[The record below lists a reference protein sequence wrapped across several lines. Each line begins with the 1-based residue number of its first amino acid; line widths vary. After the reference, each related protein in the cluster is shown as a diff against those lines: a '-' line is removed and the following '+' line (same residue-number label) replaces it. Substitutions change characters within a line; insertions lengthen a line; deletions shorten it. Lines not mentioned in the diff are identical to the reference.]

1 VGVSRKGAIMTS
13 ELSADDIGV
22 SAAELQV
29 LLLSTAGIEEFLQ
42 KVADLAASRVT
53 DGLSCGITLRP
64 NGRPLTVANSDELA
78 ATVDEVQYGID
89 KGPCLHAMRTGE
101 VVSVPDTAGE
111 PRWAGFEVRAAA
123 HGVGS
128 SLSIPLIAEDRQI
141 GALNLYAPVAE
152 AFGPA
157 ELRRAEGFAATAS
170 GALALAMRQAEQADL
185 TEQLRAALASRAVI
199 DQALGVIMAQERCTA
214 AQAFEILRRAS
225 QNRNVKL
232 REVAEN
238 TVTSISGAPPQG
250 PVFRDR

>member
-1 VGVSRKGAIMTS
+1 MTS
-13 ELSADDIGV
+13 DPSGDDMAV
-22 SAAELQV
+22 SATELQA
-29 LLLSTAGIEEFLQ
+29 LLLSTASIEEFLQ

-64 NGRPLTVANSDELA
+64 GGRPLTVASSDQLA
-78 ATVDEVQYGID
+78 ATVDEVQYGIE

-101 VVSVPDTAGE
+101 VVSVTDTAGE
-111 PRWAGFEVRAAA
+111 PRWAGFEVQAAA

-170 GALALAMRQAEQADL
+170 GALALGVRQAEQADL

-199 DQALGVIMAQERCTA
+199 DQALGIIMAQERFTA
-214 AQAFEILRRAS
+214 AQAFEILRAAS

-232 REVAEN
+232 REVAASI
-238 TVTSISGAPPQG
+238 VTNISGEPPQG

>member
-1 VGVSRKGAIMTS
+1 MTS
-13 ELSADDIGV
+13 DPSEDDVTVG
-22 SAAELQV
+22 AAELQA
-29 LLLSTAGIEEFLQ
+29 LLLSTGGVEEFLQ

-53 DGLSCGITLRP
+53 DGLSCGITLQP
-64 NGRPLTVANSDELA
+64 GGRPLTVASSDGLA

-128 SLSIPLIAEDRQI
+128 SLSIPLTTDDRQI
-141 GALNLYAPVAE
+141 GALNLYAPAAQ
-152 AFGPA
+152 AFGAA

-170 GALALAMRQAEQADL
+170 GALALAARQAEQADL
-185 TEQLRAALASRAVI
+185 SVQLRAALASRAVI

-214 AQAFEILRRAS
+214 AQAFEILRAAS

-232 REVAEN
+232 REVAAIIL
-238 TVTSISGAPPQG
+238 TSVSGSEPPEG
-250 PVFRDR
+250 TVFRDR

>member
-1 VGVSRKGAIMTS
+1 MSGDESR
-13 ELSADDIGV
+13 DDVAV
-22 SAAELQV
+22 SAAELQA

-53 DGLSCGITLRP
+53 AGLSCGITLRP
-64 NGRPLTVANSDELA
+64 GGRPLTVASSDELA

-101 VVSVPDTAGE
+101 VVHIPDTAGE

-123 HGVGS
+123 HGVRS
-128 SLSIPLIAEDRQI
+128 SLSIPLIADDKQL
-141 GALNLYAPVAE
+141 GALNLYAPVAD

-157 ELRRAEGFAATAS
+157 ELRRAEGFASTAS
-170 GALALAMRQAEQADL
+170 GALALAVRQAEQADL
-185 TEQLRAALASRAVI
+185 TAQLRAALASRAVI
-199 DQALGVIMAQERCTA
+199 DQALGIIMAQERCTSGR
-214 AQAFEILRRAS
+214 AFEILRAAS

-232 REVAEN
+232 RDVADSL
-238 TVTSISGAPPQG
+238 VTSISGEPPRP

>member
-1 VGVSRKGAIMTS
+1 MTS
-13 ELSADDIGV
+13 DPSGDDMAV
-22 SAAELQV
+22 SATELQA
-29 LLLSTAGIEEFLQ
+29 LLLSTASIEEFLQ

-64 NGRPLTVANSDELA
+64 GGRPLTVASSDQLA
-78 ATVDEVQYGID
+78 ATVDEVQYGIE

-101 VVSVPDTAGE
+101 VVSVTDTAGE
-111 PRWAGFEVRAAA
+111 PRWAGFEVQAAA

-170 GALALAMRQAEQADL
+170 GALALGVRQAEQADL

-199 DQALGVIMAQERCTA
+199 DQALGIIMAQERCTA
-214 AQAFEILRRAS
+214 ARAFDILRAAS

-232 REVAEN
+232 REVTASI
-238 TVTSISGAPPQG
+238 VTSISGEPPQG